1 MSQNW
6 LRHFELM
13 LVDDQGKGIVL
24 SDFKVTFNIE
34 WFTISNPRVATLKI
48 YNLSKDTSNRILGS
62 EFSKIKIIVGYDG
75 ITPTVPE
82 SEVGKARTVE
92 PGTTGQRDGKN
103 YGEIFSGD
111 IRYTMTGRDN
121 PTDTYTQIQACDG
134 NEAFINAFTNQ
145 TLAAGYTLNDVY
157 NLALR
162 SLEPYGITAGAK
174 PKMPDTVFPRGKM
187 FFEKTRY
194 VLDNIAQQCKAK
206 WQFVDG
212 KVEMLTDEMAVHNVV
227 VLNSRTGLI
236 GMPQQTIGAGVNVKC
251 LINPNIRVNG
261 LIQLDEGSVYR
272 TVLPNDAINKS
283 GDEQQKD
290 NKQQREGKLVEK
302 NDNGNLYVSGV
313 SNPPASIATDGVYIV
328 RGIMY
333 TGDTRGNAWYQEMM
347 CEARGAAD
355 LYSASAQQR
364 VYS

>member
-13 LVDDQGKGIVL
+13 LLDDQGKGIVL
-24 SDFKVTFNIE
+24 SDFRVIFNIE
-34 WFTISNPRVATLKI
+34 WFTISFPRVATLKI

-82 SEVGKARTVE
+82 SEVGKARPVE
-92 PGTTGQRDGKN
+92 PGTTGQRDGQN

-111 IRYTMTGRDN
+111 IRFTLTGRDN

-134 NEAFINAFTNQ
+134 QEAFAYATINQ
-145 TLAAGYTLNDVY
+145 TVAAGYTVADINELTMRTF
-157 NLALR
+157 A
-162 SLEPYGITAGAK
+162 PYGITEGHTPA
-174 PKMPDTVFPRGKM
+174 MPTTVFPRGK
-187 FFEKTRY
+187 
-194 VLDNIAQQCKAK
+194 VLFGMSRDVMDNIAGQCKAT

-212 KVEMLTDEMAVHNVV
+212 KREMVSDEMSVHDAI

-251 LINPNIRVNG
+251 LINPNIKVNG
-261 LIQLDEGSVYR
+261 LIKLDEGSVYR
-272 TVLPNDAINKS
+272 TSLPNSDIQMS
-283 GDEQQKD
+283 GGRLTDE
-290 NKQQREGKLVEK
+290 
-302 NDNGNLYVSGV
+302 NDNGNLHVSGV

-347 CEARGAAD
+347 CEARGAKD
-355 LYSASAQQR
+355 LLSGSAIAR
-364 VYS
+364 MP

>member
-13 LVDDQGKGIVL
+13 LLDDHGKGIVL
-24 SDFKVTFNIE
+24 SDFRVIFNIE
-34 WFTISNPRVATLKI
+34 WFTISFPRVATLKI

-82 SEVGKARTVE
+82 SEVGKARPVE
-92 PGTTGQRDGKN
+92 PGTTRQRDGQN

-111 IRYTMTGRDN
+111 IRFTLTGRDN

-134 NEAFINAFTNQ
+134 QEAFAYATINQ
-145 TLAAGYTLNDVY
+145 TVAAGYTVADINELTMRTF
-157 NLALR
+157 A
-162 SLEPYGITAGAK
+162 PYGITEGHT
-174 PKMPDTVFPRGKM
+174 PEMPTTVFPRGK
-187 FFEKTRY
+187 
-194 VLDNIAQQCKAK
+194 VLFGMSRDVMDNIAGQCKAR

-212 KVEMLTDEMAVHNVV
+212 KREMVSDEMYVHDAI

-251 LINPNIRVNG
+251 LINPNIKVNG
-261 LIQLDEGSVYR
+261 LIKLDEGSVYR
-272 TVLPNDAINKS
+272 TSLPNSDIQMS
-283 GDEQQKD
+283 GGRLTDE
-290 NKQQREGKLVEK
+290 

-313 SNPPASIATDGVYIV
+313 SKPPASIATDGVYIV

-355 LYSASAQQR
+355 LLSSSAIQR
-364 VYS
+364 GA

>member
-13 LVDDQGKGIVL
+13 LLDDQGKGIVL

-34 WFTISNPRVATLKI
+34 WFNISNPRVATLKI
-48 YNLSKDTSNRILGS
+48 YNLSKDTSNRIMGS

-75 ITPTVPE
+75 VTPTVPE

-111 IRYTMTGRDN
+111 IRFTVTGRDN
-121 PTDTYTQIQACDG
+121 PTDTYTLIQACDG
-134 NEAFINAFTNQ
+134 NEAFIHAFVNQ
-145 TLAAGYTLNDVY
+145 TVAAGYTLNDIY

-174 PKMPDTVFPRGKM
+174 PKMPDTVFPRGKA

-194 VLDNIAQQCKAK
+194 VLDNIAQQCNAK

-212 KVEMLTDEMAVHNVV
+212 KVEMISEEMAVHDVV

-236 GMPQQTIGAGVNVKC
+236 GMPQQTIGAGVNVRC
-251 LINPNIRVNG
+251 LINPNIKVNG
-261 LIQLDEGSVYR
+261 LIKLDEGSVYR
-272 TVLPNDAINKS
+272 TTLPNSDIQKS
-283 GDEQQKD
+283 GGRLTDE
-290 NKQQREGKLVEK
+290 

-313 SNPPASIATDGVYIV
+313 SNPPASIATDGIYIV
-328 RGIMY
+328 KGIMY
-333 TGDTRGNAWYQEMM
+333 TGDTRGNTWYQEMM

-355 LYSASAQQR
+355 LWSS
-364 VYS
+364 SNLNKTN